1 VRLRRGKAVEG
12 GSRIDGS
19 VFIIGKLKM
28 KGRKLKEPYAF
39 VEDAGGLA
47 VECAP
52 GHVAG
57 GSVGSDEVVWVYKK
71 MRGSARKPHTSL
83 RKPRRDRILKYFTNA
98 VAWPLAIPQKL
109 IGVQDHLQKEQTS
122 QAQTRAWACRGVR
135 AANADRLIIA

>member
-39 VEDAGGLA
+39 VEDVGGLA

-57 GSVGSDEVVWVYKK
+57 GSVG
-71 MRGSARKPHTSL
+71 RGG
-83 RKPRRDRILKYFTNA
+83 
-98 VAWPLAIPQKL
+98 V
-109 IGVQDHLQKEQTS
+109 GVQEDERVSAEATHL
-122 QAQTRAWACRGVR
+122 A
-135 AANADRLIIA
+135 